1 MCFFLSKTLAIQAG
15 EGLWAAMWRWRLKIR
30 LRGGGGREAEY
41 IVESWFSNQDKT
53 NEVGGDQDIEDVDKG
68 GNLGGFAAGSSTL
81 RGPWKER

>member
-1 MCFFLSKTLAIQAG
+1 MFLLIENISHPG
-15 EGLWAAMWRWRLKIR
+15 WRRPLGCHVEMEIENKIAR
-30 LRGGGGREAEY
+30 RGGREAEH